1 MNHSLLKMLSK
12 IVPATEEGDKALQ
25 HVEHLINE
33 LNQTKLHLH
42 LLEKAI
48 ESDYDS
54 IIITE
59 VGMESPGPKIVY
71 VNDGFTRMTGY
82 TREEAI
88 GKTPRILQ
96 GEKTDRKVL
105 DTLKERL
112 NMGKSF
118 FGHTVNYRK
127 DGSEFINQWDIHPLF
142 NEKNELVYWVSY
154 QHDITERKQSELKT
168 LDADVEFDD
177 LKEESKKISL
187 DLDLAGN
194 VLSANKLFRD
204 LSGYFADQLKTFKI
218 WDLLS
223 TTTEE
228 TLQQEFSKEDPF
240 SQKRTGRLKTASDS
254 EIEVEISGKK
264 IHTPD
269 QDVIRLSLENKT
281 AQSKIMEALRSRSGT
296 MQALFEPVSFFDYRL
311 TVSDE
316 KFLPEY
322 LADSLERVL
331 GRDSAVLRTQTS
343 DEGFVPFISDEDQ
356 GEYRDFLTRVV
367 AEGDSA
373 TQEYSFVFSSGH
385 PVRVVDYAK
394 PIRDEKTNEVIGIRG
409 RISTEISSSS

>member
-1 MNHSLLKMLSK
+1 MNHSLLKMLSALL
-12 IVPATEEGDKALQ
+12 PATNEGDKAIQVVEDLLKELQ
-25 HVEHLINE
+25 
-33 LNQTKLHLH
+33 QTKLHLH

-59 VGMESPGPKIVY
+59 VGMESPGPRIVY

-82 TREEAI
+82 SREEAI
-88 GKTPRILQ
+88 GQTPRILQ

-105 DTLKERL
+105 DNLKERL
-112 NMGKSF
+112 NLGKSF

-142 NEKNELVYWVSY
+142 NEKNELAYWVSY
-154 QHDITERKQSELKT
+154 QHDITERKQSELTT
-168 LDADVEFDD
+168 LDADVEFDE
-177 LKEESKKISL
+177 LMEESKKISL

-204 LSGYFADQLKTFKI
+204 LSGYFVDQLKTFKI
-218 WDLLS
+218 WDLI
-223 TTTEE
+223 TTTSDE
-228 TLQQEFSKEDPF
+228 TVHQEFSKKYPF
-240 SQKRTGRLKTASDS
+240 EKKRMGKLKTASNI

-264 IHTPD
+264 LTAPD
-269 QDVIRLSLENKT
+269 QDILRLTIENKT

-296 MQALFEPVSFFDYRL
+296 MQSLFEPISFFDYRFD
-311 TVSDE
+311 VNGE
-316 KFLPEY
+316 QVQVEY

-331 GRDSAVLRTQTS
+331 GKTSSNLRTS
-343 DEGFVPFISDEDQ
+343 NSAEGFAPFVEGRHQS
-356 GEYRDFLTRVV
+356 EYRSFLSRVM
-367 AEGDSA
+367 AGESA
-373 TQEYSFVFSSGH
+373 TLEYTLIFPGGQ

-394 PIRDEKTNEVIGIRG
+394 PIRDEKTDEITGIRG